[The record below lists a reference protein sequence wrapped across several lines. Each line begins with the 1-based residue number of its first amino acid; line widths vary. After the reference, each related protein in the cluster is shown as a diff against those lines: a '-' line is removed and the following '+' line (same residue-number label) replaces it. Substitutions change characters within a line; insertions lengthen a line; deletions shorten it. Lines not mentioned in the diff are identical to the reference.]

1 MVISGSELISRIWQ
15 IYSYLEGSSSANLVS
30 VPVIDI
36 SFFYFTWL
44 IMKIIL
50 LQDKQKLRMQH
61 MFRVRHMD
69 NYLEYLQVRI
79 LVPDGTS

>member
-1 MVISGSELISRIWQ
+1 
-15 IYSYLEGSSSANLVS
+15 
-30 VPVIDI
+30 
-36 SFFYFTWL
+36 
-44 IMKIIL
+44 MKSIL